1 MRPFFR
7 RRVGLVAVILAA
19 TLSGTQSSG
28 DEPTTTPPGDL
39 EQLRAYA
46 ATLLQEVEHLRA
58 ELARVSRERDGLA
71 REIAEAR
78 AASHAPKPDEPLTSA
93 REPARGDRIEGRELA
108 ESAGLPPSDSKRT
121 ERVDGAA
128 ELHAAHGAEA
138 DRLDET
144 LAGGGG
150 RRRVTSKQSP
160 AGSGGVADDGALP
173 KRHPNVESQERIR
186 RLETQ
191 LREVREREE
200 ALRASAKNLEEA
212 LDAEKRE
219 GRSKLEALESVL
231 LDTRSAST
239 QLRAELDDTRQRNT
253 ELSREVSRLQVATQ
267 DADRPKGGDQ
277 PQRTASVQAPTR
289 SSKGS
294 KRQARSPRLQ
304 PGPPEPQQTKELA
317 SAGDPGRNVEPPPGT
332 GTDDA
337 AGDPAATKDL
347 REQLSV
353 ERERRETL
361 EEEVKRL
368 TTSGN
373 SDDRFVEVWN
383 ALQSARSEILVLSN
397 QLAEER
403 KDREDLEVALART
416 QQDPANKSNKDI
428 AQRLAQTLN
437 DRRSE
442 ADRLAAQLKDANE
455 IIVRLKGR
463 LEASGSPEGQD
474 KLLAD
479 LQKDNETLRNALQA
493 AEQANDA
500 LRGKAEMAQRL
511 AEMVYGKGP

>member
-1 MRPFFR
+1 
-7 RRVGLVAVILAA
+7 VILAA
-19 TLSGTQSSG
+19 TLWVTQASGE
-28 DEPTTTPPGDL
+28 EPTMGLPDDA
-39 EQLRAYA
+39 EQLRVYA
-46 ATLLQEVEHLRA
+46 ATLVQEVEQLRA
-58 ELARVSRERDGLA
+58 ELARVSRERDELA
-71 REIAEAR
+71 RRIAEAR
-78 AASHAPKPDEPLTSA
+78 KASLARKPDEPLTAVRESA
-93 REPARGDRIEGRELA
+93 RGAGIEGSELT
-108 ESAGLPPSDSKRT
+108 ESAGLQPSGSKRT

-128 ELHAAHGAEA
+128 GLRAARGAEA
-138 DRLDET
+138 PAVQET
-144 LAGGGG
+144 LAGGGDLPRAAS
-150 RRRVTSKQSP
+150 RRSP
-160 AGSGGVADDGALP
+160 AGSGGVANDGASP
-173 KRHPNVESQERIR
+173 KKQPDVVESHERIR
-186 RLETQ
+186 GLETQ
-191 LREVREREE
+191 LREVRDREQ
-200 ALRASAKNLEEA
+200 ALRESAKDLEEA
-212 LDAEKRE
+212 LDAEKRA

-231 LDTRSAST
+231 LDARSAST
-239 QLRAELDDTRQRNT
+239 QLRTELDETRQRNT
-253 ELSREVSRLQVATQ
+253 DLSREVSRLQVATQ
-267 DADRPKGGDQ
+267 DAARPNGGD
-277 PQRTASVQAPTR
+277 PSQRPASLQEPTR
-289 SSKGS
+289 PS
-294 KRQARSPRLQ
+294 KRGRKQAGSSRSE
-304 PGPPEPQQTKELA
+304 PGSSEPEQTKELA
-317 SAGDPGRNVEPPPGT
+317 SAGGPGERNAVEPPSGVET
-332 GTDDA
+332 GDA
-337 AGDPAATKDL
+337 TEDPAATKDL

-383 ALQSARSEILVLSN
+383 ALQSAHSQILVLSN

-403 KDREDLEVALART
+403 KDREDLEIALART

-463 LEASGSPEGQD
+463 LEASGSPEGHD

-493 AEQANDA
+493 AEQANEA